1 MEHKLIVTAGRCSVC
16 VSALTCPSDSTDN
29 SDYVYT
35 DTHIHSSLPATCFQ
49 SNTASPSENNETL
62 DRHTSLKAHADTKT
76 EKRYRATRGREKEWS
91 SAKRIRT

>member
-62 DRHTSLKAHADTKT
+62 DRHTSLKAHTDTKT
-76 EKRYRATRGREKEWS
+76 EKR
-91 SAKRIRT
+91 